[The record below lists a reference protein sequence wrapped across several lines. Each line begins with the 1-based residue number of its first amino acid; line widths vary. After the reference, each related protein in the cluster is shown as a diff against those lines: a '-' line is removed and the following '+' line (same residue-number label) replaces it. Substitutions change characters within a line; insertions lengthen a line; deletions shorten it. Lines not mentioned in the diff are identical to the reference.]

1 MNPLTGAS
9 VSAPQRLYRDDSAAL
24 LAKDSVTRYTAYH
37 ARLDRA
43 AWEVY
48 RQLNITPVNP
58 PAKGDLTNWR
68 AYIPRARADWK
79 EALQD
84 RLDQLANTHTEN
96 IPKVA
101 DPIMGAAHT
110 HGLLRATGLSVAAA
124 RIATFCDPGTATPET
139 IRELFHTHRHAP
151 TAAIVNLIHGDYAG
165 ATATAAGFDYDTRR
179 IALLRLFANPIE
191 ETA

>member
-1 MNPLTGAS
+1 MNILYAAS
-9 VSAPQRLYRDDSAAL
+9 HIAPTRQYRDDHTAL
-24 LAKDSVTRYTAYH
+24 LVKDSVTRYTAYH

-79 EALQD
+79 PALQD
-84 RLDQLANTHTEN
+84 RLDQLANTDTES

-151 TAAIVNLIHGDYAG
+151 TAAIVNLVHGDYAG
-165 ATATAAGFDYDTRR
+165 AKASAAGFDYDTRR
-179 IALLRLFANPIE
+179 MALLSAFVTNP
-191 ETA
+191 